1 MFRSRETCE
10 RGQMSFRI
18 PPPRLSAPLT
28 KRPQVVAA
36 VSAEEGDCCENRIRN
51 RPLGDGWTLPILR
64 RSEWLSFN
72 LTKATTYRIHTS
84 HQESPTS
91 SPTSSTMNPK
101 RSDNVALFPNHEFRT
116 HENTFSIRYGP
127 TVPLTSTSGG
137 RLFRILPTHPATTP
151 ARCILLV

>member
-36 VSAEEGDCCENRIRN
+36 VGAEEEDCCENSIRN
-51 RPLGDGWTLPILR
+51 RPSGDGWTLPILR
-64 RSEWLSFN
+64 RSERLSFN
-72 LTKATTYRIHTS
+72 LTKAITCRIHTS
-84 HQESPTS
+84 HQKSPTS
-91 SPTSSTMNPK
+91 SPTSSTMNHK
-101 RSDNVALFPNHEFRT
+101 RSDNVVLFPNHGFRA
-116 HENTFSIRYGP
+116 HENSFSVRYGS

-137 RLFRILPTHPATTP
+137 RLFRILPTHPVTTP